1 MRLSKDIFW
10 ISVII
15 TIICLIVSI
24 ILSFK
29 IELNNFTNYI
39 NSIIQN
45 ILAGTI
51 VLVLTSFAEYH
62 YAKQDALEELIFE
75 LKRINDNYLYNLR
88 FWDYRDYPTK
98 DKYKINYKKL
108 YTGQE
113 EIPFSEKE
121 LDKMYNESLDKY
133 TKKQAEDFNII
144 IKQYIDISKYDMD
157 IFWLKYRK
165 ISFLL
170 DFNNKE
176 RNKIY
181 DEIFCYWQNIMKEI
195 KDASFHFNEYL
206 NSKHGN
212 YNVNKDILI
221 KLQNKIFCFEE
232 NEFRGEFTIN
242 DQNSDICSW
251 GEDNIRGTCYIV
263 GNKTSKYL
271 RDCTNDLIKLTY
283 SKI

>member
-1 MRLSKDIFW
+1 MRLSKNIFW
-10 ISVII
+10 ISFAI
-15 TIICLIVSI
+15 TVVSLIASSI
-24 ILSFK
+24 LEFQ
-29 IELNNFTNYI
+29 IESNNFTNYI
-39 NSIIQN
+39 NSITQN

-51 VLVLTSFAEYH
+51 VLVLTSLVEYH
-62 YAKQDALEELIFE
+62 YAKQDSLEELIFL
-75 LKRINDNYLYNLR
+75 LKRINENYLYNLK

-98 DKYKINYKKL
+98 EKYITNYKKL
-108 YTGQE
+108 YSE
-113 EIPFSEKE
+113 DEITFSEEE
-121 LDKMYNESLDKY
+121 LDKMYNKDFNKY
-133 TKKQAEDFNII
+133 IEKQKEEFNII
-144 IKQYIDISKYDMD
+144 IKQYIEISSYDMD
-157 IFWLKYRK
+157 MFWIKYRK
-165 ISFLL
+165 IGFLL
-170 DFNNKE
+170 DLGKK
-176 RNKIY
+176 RRIY
-181 DEIFCYWQNIMKEI
+181 NEIFCYWKDIMKEI

-212 YNVNKDILI
+212 YNVNKDILV

-242 DQNSDICSW
+242 NQNSDICSW